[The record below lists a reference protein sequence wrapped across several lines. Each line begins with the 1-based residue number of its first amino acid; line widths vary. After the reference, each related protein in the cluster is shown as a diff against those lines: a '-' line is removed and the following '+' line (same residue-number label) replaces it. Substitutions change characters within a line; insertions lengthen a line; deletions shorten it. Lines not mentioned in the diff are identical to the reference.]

1 VIEGA
6 KPGQSTRNCGG
17 RRSGEP
23 AGARYLEEVAG
34 FQRRTCGAQLGSTG
48 GRKSW
53 NPQQMGPR
61 WEGYGGGP
69 SGGRR
74 AGRWMWM
81 SLVFGGGGWVGGRPP
96 HLPSSYGGL
105 GSLFPRR
112 LCQTFYSSFQ
122 AGPP

>member
-81 SLVFGGGGWVGGRPP
+81 SWCLEAAAGSAAGR
-96 HLPSSYGGL
+96 LT
-105 GSLFPRR
+105 FPRATATSGR
-112 LCQTFYSSFQ
+112 YFLEDFVITR
-122 AGPP
+122 